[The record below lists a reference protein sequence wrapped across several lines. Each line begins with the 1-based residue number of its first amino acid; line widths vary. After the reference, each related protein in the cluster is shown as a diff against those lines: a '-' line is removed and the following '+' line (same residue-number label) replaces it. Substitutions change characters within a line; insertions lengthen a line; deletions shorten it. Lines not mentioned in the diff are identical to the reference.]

1 MNNNF
6 PGGNQYPI
14 PNEVA
19 SGMLFQS
26 QSSVTQGDV
35 YAILGNVLS
44 QMNYPNADAVVN
56 NAMSVIQPQ
65 LTEYI
70 NNANRTQAEMEGY
83 IKSLVSQNQALI
95 LQQKSQIME
104 NARLRSQKRTCVRH
118 FSTDDTGCGICFET
132 GKEDTRI
139 GHIRITD
146 IIDIRIERAVHTKI
160 TNILP
165 I

>member
-6 PGGNQYPI
+6 PGRNQYPI

-44 QMNYPNADAVVN
+44 QMNYPNEDAVVN
-56 NAMSVIQPQ
+56 DAMSVIQSH

-70 NNANRTQAEMEGY
+70 NNANGRDVIRT
-83 IKSLVSQNQALI
+83 V
-95 LQQKSQIME
+95 
-104 NARLRSQKRTCVRH
+104 
-118 FSTDDTGCGICFET
+118 
-132 GKEDTRI
+132 
-139 GHIRITD
+139 
-146 IIDIRIERAVHTKI
+146 
-160 TNILP
+160 
-165 I
+165 